1 MSVRTQLYLFRYTH
15 FLLKGQFCG
24 CSGSSFPSNSTTYS
38 SCAGR
43 SLGYGLPPPIG
54 GSGSSV
60 ALLLRLAPTVWTCC
74 SLCVAVR
81 CCSIGCVRV
90 LVPPTPMVALDA
102 VAILPISCPS
112 LEDEETLEE
121 ELDRAV
127 PRRSS
132 DSRSRR
138 SLLVCDQV
146 RVASC
151 SARSMSLSTIS
162 IFAIA
167 GVHFWIGR
175 SAHEGEGDV
184 GVCEILF

>member
-1 MSVRTQLYLFRYTH
+1 M
-15 FLLKGQFCG
+15 
-24 CSGSSFPSNSTTYS
+24 
-38 SCAGR
+38 
-43 SLGYGLPPPIG
+43 
-54 GSGSSV
+54 
-60 ALLLRLAPTVWTCC
+60 
-74 SLCVAVR
+74 
-81 CCSIGCVRV
+81 
-90 LVPPTPMVALDA
+90 PPTPIVALDA

-112 LEDEETLEE
+112 LEEEETLEE

-162 IFAIA
+162 ILAVA

-175 SAHEGEGDV
+175 SAHEGESEV
-184 GVCEILF
+184 GGL